1 MWLPGN
7 NSSSVVIAN
16 YVGSSESGFTMKII
30 LLFLSIFVGVHLC
43 QQDDMKVGV
52 QSMMA
57 DHLEGHHHVD
67 GKYIMHAVMC

>member
-1 MWLPGN
+1 
-7 NSSSVVIAN
+7 
-16 YVGSSESGFTMKII
+16 MKII
-30 LLFLSIFVGVHLC
+30 FLFLSIFVGAHLC